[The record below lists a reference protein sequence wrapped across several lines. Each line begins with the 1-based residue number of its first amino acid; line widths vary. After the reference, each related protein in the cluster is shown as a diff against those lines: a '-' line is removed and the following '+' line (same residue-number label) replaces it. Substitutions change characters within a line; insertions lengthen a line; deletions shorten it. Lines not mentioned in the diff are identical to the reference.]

1 MMGIRC
7 KKNDGDK
14 KGCRGFKV
22 EEDGS
27 DAGMCAKLYF
37 DEAAIGP
44 KLIKAINIEEIS
56 LLSHRHR
63 CVLPRWAI

>member
-27 DAGMCAKLYF
+27 DVGMRAKPSF
-37 DEAAIGP
+37 DEAEAGP
-44 KLIKAINIEEIS
+44 KLIKASNVEEIS
-56 LLSHRHR
+56 FLFHLLCH
-63 CVLPRWAI
+63 VFT